1 MTAAQLTDLSAK
13 KAARHLLADKFDA
26 VRKHLLAVFDTPTEA
41 ERIHKLRVAV
51 RRATAA
57 VDAFAPCLPPRQL
70 KQAKRVLRTI
80 RRTAGAAR
88 DWDVFFPVVTAW
100 VGERSDSVRPF
111 ADALLGWSAA
121 KRDSAQAGLAALA
134 EAFPAALDEL
144 AETTVA
150 AVRRPKDGLSVADIA
165 HRRVEALQAELAAA
179 CEHEP
184 ATDAEFHQVRI
195 VGKRL
200 RYAAELF
207 ADHIPDAERIDADM
221 RALQDVL
228 GRLNDGV
235 VGANHLGEFER
246 HFQQFHPAEWE
257 RLQPGAEAL
266 GGHFAAARDAE
277 RERFREWRRSQASRV
292 A

>member
-1 MTAAQLTDLSAK
+1 MTTLQQADASVK
-13 KAARHLLADKFDA
+13 KAARRVFADQFAA

-57 VDAFAPCLPPRQL
+57 VDAFAPCLPRREH
-70 KQAKRVLRTI
+70 KHARRVLRTI

-88 DWDVFFPVVTAW
+88 DWDVFFPVVLAW
-100 VGERSDSVRPF
+100 ANGQPEAVRPF

-121 KRDSAQAGLAALA
+121 KRDSAQVGLTALA
-134 EAFPAALDEL
+134 DTFPAALDEL
-144 AETTVA
+144 AESTVA
-150 AVRRPKDGLSVADIA
+150 AVRRPKDGRSVADIA
-165 HRRVEALQAELAAA
+165 RRRVDALQAELAAA

-184 ATDAEFHQVRI
+184 TTDAEFHQVRI

-207 ADHIPDAERIDADM
+207 ADHTPDAEQIDADM

-235 VGANHLGEFER
+235 VGGTHLGEFER
-246 HFQQFHPAEWE
+246 HFRQFHPTEWE

-266 GGHFAAARDAE
+266 GEHFAAARAAE
-277 RERFREWRRSQASRV
+277 RERFRDWRAAR
-292 A
+292 